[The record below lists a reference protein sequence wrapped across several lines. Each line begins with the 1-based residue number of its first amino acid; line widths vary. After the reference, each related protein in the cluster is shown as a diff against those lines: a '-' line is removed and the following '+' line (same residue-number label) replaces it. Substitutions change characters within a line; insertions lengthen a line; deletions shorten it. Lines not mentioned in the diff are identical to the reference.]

1 MDTLNFFRELYGQCK
16 EGWLTIWTRQD
27 KRTQWFPV
35 TKLEQAAEAAMRL
48 SASGKDVYFGVGLR
62 REPVYKETKDGR
74 RYLARGENED
84 VIAIPGFWIDID
96 IASEAHKNTELPQS
110 IDEALQLLE
119 MFNRQPSILV
129 HSGHGLHAYWL
140 LDEPWYFADEA
151 DHRKAENYVEL
162 FQSAIR
168 TVAANHRGWKLDNTA
183 DLARVLRVPGT
194 TNYKAE
200 PLPVQVIKVTQ
211 HAEAV

>member
-1 MDTLNFFRELYGQCK
+1 
-16 EGWLTIWTRQD
+16 D

>member
-1 MDTLNFFRELYGQCK
+1 MDTLNFFQELYGKCK

-48 SASGKDVYFGVGLR
+48 SAGGKDVYFGVGLR

-96 IASEAHKNTELPQS
+96 VASEAHKNTELPQS

-119 MFNRQPSILV
+119 KFNRQPSILV
-129 HSGHGLHAYWL
+129 HSGHGLHAYWIR
-140 LDEPWYFADEA
+140 DEPWYFADEA

-162 FQSAIR
+162 LQSAIR
-168 TVAANHRGWKLDNTA
+168 T
-183 DLARVLRVPGT
+183 
-194 TNYKAE
+194 
-200 PLPVQVIKVTQ
+200 
-211 HAEAV
+211 